1 MRTFK
6 FLLAAFWLALFPVCF
21 SSCEQPSSPEDSE
34 NTEKPN
40 NPDTPDNPDDPDTP
54 DNPDDPDTPDNP
66 DNPDDPTTPDTP
78 EDSETAII
86 GSWKLTK
93 VIRQNSEG
101 ASEDLVS
108 LAGQLWTFD
117 QTDLTVDY
125 QEFEYSISGTQLT
138 TSYASTYETTFFTIQ
153 KLSPKSL
160 TLYASHEERD
170 KVGKR
175 LIYYTF
181 IFERVN

>member
-40 NPDTPDNPDDPDTP
+40 NPDTP

>member
-40 NPDTPDNPDDPDTP
+40 NPDTPDNPD
-54 DNPDDPDTPDNP
+54 NPDDPD
-66 DNPDDPTTPDTP
+66 DPNTPDTP

-93 VIRQNSEG
+93 AIRQNSEG
-101 ASEDLVS
+101 AIENLVS
-108 LAGQLWTFD
+108 LEGQLWTFD
-117 QTDLTVDY
+117 ALEKLIVDN
-125 QEFEYSISGTQLT
+125 QEFAYSISDTQLNT
-138 TSYASTYETTFFTIQ
+138 QYAATYATTFFSIQ
-153 KLSPKSL
+153 EITAKSL

-175 LIYYTF
+175 LIFYTF
-181 IFERVN
+181 VFERVD